1 MGCGIGGVMDEIVVV
16 WVLFLCFGRVRV
28 GIVGSVMMGLLVG
41 LWYRWC
47 YDGVVLL
54 GVL

>member
-41 LWYRWC
+41 LCYWGC
-47 YDGVVLL
+47 YDGVVL
-54 GVL
+54 VWVV